1 MGSASQ
7 QDNLPAASFDQ
18 VPGGVGVPLQAGP
31 HMLSKPDQASSL

>member
-18 VPGGVGVPLQAGP
+18 VIVPLQAGP